1 MSWENN
7 RVQLKSDWNT
17 NGYIIV
23 KNFMSVE
30 EVGNLRSEIQRY
42 ISDVVDG
49 VPDHEVMYEEKGKP
63 ETLKRLGH
71 MSRYDDYFLKLI
83 NTDRFVEL
91 AETLLDGKANPQ
103 YCQLFNK
110 PARVGIETPPH
121 QDAYYIPLEPNE
133 ALTMWLALN
142 DVDEGNGCLRY
153 VPGAHRK
160 GVRPHQATNVYGF
173 SQGITDFGKADLEGE
188 VACPAAIGDVVI
200 HPWSM
205 VHRAES

>member
-71 MSRYDDYFLKLI
+71 M
-83 NTDRFVEL
+83 
-91 AETLLDGKANPQ
+91 
-103 YCQLFNK
+103 
-110 PARVGIETPPH
+110 
-121 QDAYYIPLEPNE
+121 
-133 ALTMWLALN
+133 
-142 DVDEGNGCLRY
+142 
-153 VPGAHRK
+153 
-160 GVRPHQATNVYGF
+160 
-173 SQGITDFGKADLEGE
+173 
-188 VACPAAIGDVVI
+188 
-200 HPWSM
+200 
-205 VHRAES
+205 